1 MALYE
6 FRCACGQR
14 VEQRFAM
21 SEAPQ
26 HVDCPGCAQ
35 RARRVISAPRL
46 GNTGAAAY
54 RLIEATE
61 RSAHDPTVVSAPAGG
76 ARRTSPITNHPLH
89 QRLPRD

>member
-21 SEAPQ
+21 SEVPS
-26 HVDCPGCAQ
+26 HVSCPVCAQ

-46 GNTGAAAY
+46 GHTGGSAY

-61 RSAHDPTVVSAPAGG
+61 RSAHDPPVVSAPAGR
-76 ARRTSPITNHPLH
+76 ARRTTPITNHPLH